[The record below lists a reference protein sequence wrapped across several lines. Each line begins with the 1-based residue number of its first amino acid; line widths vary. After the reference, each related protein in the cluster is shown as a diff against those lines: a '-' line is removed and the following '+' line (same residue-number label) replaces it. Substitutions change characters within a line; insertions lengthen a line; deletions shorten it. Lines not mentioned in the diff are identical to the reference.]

1 MMISVR
7 EFCVRAR
14 LEHQVVEG
22 WISEGW
28 LIPCREPELAFTD
41 VDLARAAL
49 IRELKEDL
57 GVNDEGISVVLHLLD
72 QLHGLRRSMGELL
85 EEVRRSR

>member
-1 MMISVR
+1 MISVQ

-28 LIPCREPELAFTD
+28 LIPCREPELGFTD

>member
-1 MMISVR
+1 MISVE

-14 LEHQVVEG
+14 LEHQVVEA
-22 WISEGW
+22 WIEAGW
-28 LIPCREPELAFTD
+28 LIPGREPELGFSD
-41 VDLARAAL
+41 VDVARAAL

-57 GVNDEGISVVLHLLD
+57 GVNDDGISVVLHLLD

-85 EEVRRSR
+85 EQVRRNR